1 MTAETNPVIWYLHP
15 YAGAPSLGMSYRP
28 YYLCREFNRHHCK
41 AYIIGASF
49 HHLLTTS
56 IDVEKRCKH
65 ETIDS
70 QAYCFVKTPAY
81 KGNLKRILNM
91 LSYAW
96 NIWRCRK
103 EIIAVTGSP
112 TVIIVSSPHMF
123 HYFAARSIAK
133 KYNAKLIFEVRD
145 LWPLSLIE
153 LMNLSMRH
161 PFVWVSDKIERFVY
175 KDAHYVVSLL
185 PEAFRYMSQ
194 RGLSQERFVHIS
206 NGAGTTELLDENQI
220 ISKDYKQLIET
231 KKQQGQFIIGY
242 VGAHGIPNSL
252 NDLLEALIILKKEGI
267 RSIHVV
273 SVGNGCQKKKLLQ
286 MAKEN
291 ELDSITFLAPIPKNQ
306 VLSLLDQVDAV
317 YLGWKNRPIYRHG
330 VSPNKIFD
338 YMLSGKP
345 ILQAFS
351 GAHDLVEQTQS
362 GITVEAENPMAIA
375 KGIKRMAT
383 SLTKDELTAMGQKGK
398 ETVLSHYTYDHL
410 AKKYMTL
417 FLHGDRIKT
426 F

>member
-1 MTAETNPVIWYLHP
+1 MFTHEV
-15 YAGAPSLGMSYRP
+15 
-28 YYLCREFNRHHCK
+28 NRSVC
-41 AYIIGASF
+41 
-49 HHLLTTS
+49 LLT
-56 IDVEKRCKH
+56 
-65 ETIDS
+65 
-70 QAYCFVKTPAY
+70 
-81 KGNLKRILNM
+81 
-91 LSYAW
+91 
-96 NIWRCRK
+96 
-103 EIIAVTGSP
+103 
-112 TVIIVSSPHMF
+112 
-123 HYFAARSIAK
+123 
-133 KYNAKLIFEVRD
+133 
-145 LWPLSLIE
+145 
-153 LMNLSMRH
+153 
-161 PFVWVSDKIERFVY
+161 
-175 KDAHYVVSLL
+175 
-185 PEAFRYMSQ
+185 
-194 RGLSQERFVHIS
+194 
-206 NGAGTTELLDENQI
+206 
-220 ISKDYKQLIET
+220 
-231 KKQQGQFIIGY
+231 QFIIGY

-375 KGIKRMAT
+375 QGIKRMAT
-383 SLTKDELTAMGQKGK
+383 LLTKDELTAMGRNGK
-398 ETVLSHYTYDHL
+398 ETVLSQYTYDHL

-417 FLHGDRIKT
+417 FL
-426 F
+426 